1 MNPPSGVV
9 GPKTNNVATYAN
21 YSTYENQVA
30 GYNCLGSTAS
40 YCPVNSRK
48 WDRGYDTGNDFRY
61 YNAPVTWTPAPTA
74 PPATPVKTPAKKV
87 IPAAPANGSAATPTP
102 SAAASAVPAKLSAVI
117 SKDNASVNLSWDPV
131 DGATPVLERSVNK
144 DDWVSL
150 PVGATAKTYAD
161 ADVYAGSKY
170 YYRLSFKGSQGSDYA
185 LAEIIM
191 PDVLGASTN
200 APAPSVST
208 KAGSGGISPVILYGA
223 AIVIVLGVLLALAF
237 LPIIPA
243 KIGRKSSYSEYLH
256 SKYLNL

>member
-1 MNPPSGVV
+1 
-9 GPKTNNVATYAN
+9 
-21 YSTYENQVA
+21 
-30 GYNCLGSTAS
+30 
-40 YCPVNSRK
+40 
-48 WDRGYDTGNDFRY
+48 
-61 YNAPVTWTPAPTA
+61 
-74 PPATPVKTPAKKV
+74 
-87 IPAAPANGSAATPTP
+87 
-102 SAAASAVPAKLSAVI
+102 
-117 SKDNASVNLSWDPV
+117 
-131 DGATPVLERSVNK
+131 
-144 DDWVSL
+144 
-150 PVGATAKTYAD
+150 
-161 ADVYAGSKY
+161 
-170 YYRLSFKGSQGSDYA
+170 LSFKGSQGSDYA